1 MTQLRDAPATSRYP
15 RMTYEEYLDNPSI
28 EEHTEWVDGEVVPM
42 MSISRAHAEL
52 TMFLS
57 RLLGEYIE
65 ERKIGVLLRDP
76 FQMKTGPQLNGRA
89 PDLQLVRTEN
99 LGRLGEKHLEG
110 PADLVIEIISPG
122 TEHTDRGDKF
132 VEYERGG
139 VPEYW
144 ILDPLREIAEFFVRD
159 EQGLFRGGEV
169 SADGMFESPALDG
182 LKVNVEWFWERPPV
196 GPLLVELGIR

>member
-1 MTQLRDAPATSRYP
+1 MTQLRDAPSSMRYP
-15 RMTYEEYLDNPSI
+15 RMTYEEYLDDPSI

-42 MSISRAHAEL
+42 MSVSRAHAEL
-52 TMFLS
+52 QMFLTVLIAS
-57 RLLGEYIE
+57 YIQ
-65 ERKIGVLLRDP
+65 ERNIGVLYADP
-76 FQMKTGPQLNGRA
+76 FQMKVAPDLNGRA
-89 PDLQLVRTEN
+89 PDIMLVRAEH
-99 LGRLGEKHLEG
+99 LDRLDDKHLEG